1 MARQVLP
8 IVGAAIGAWVGA
20 GNPQAIQLGYM
31 IGSAH
36 GPSVDPETVEDERA
50 PIGAIFGG
58 DAGAE
63 LVYASGGDNEPA

>member
-8 IVGAAIGAWVGA
+8 IVGAVIGAFY
-20 GNPQAIQLGYM
+20 GNPGLGYA

-36 GPSVDPETVEDERA
+36 GPSVEPAVAEEPP

-58 DAGAE
+58 EAGAE
-63 LVYASGGDNEPA
+63 LVFASGGDDESA